1 MTENNHTSTVEP
13 NQQRKTGGEGDTTP
27 QSTSRAQ
34 QNQPSSETSKE
45 TPALVDE
52 SQPDWENI
60 RNEISNGVI
69 PSSDGR
75 KPTIGDRAGAHSN
88 TQDSTLGDVTEKK
101 PNQTDQNSNSPN
113 FNELP
118 TRVVKRPI
126 QPSTS
131 SDPSVTQVMP
141 GASSVSWMDNQP
153 TQVNHHSTA
162 AAQPES
168 QGDTQPILRR
178 QTSASSLPP
187 VPAGTHDPLPHRADE
202 LDLGATQVSR
212 TAFQNGEKARQPGKP
227 GGSSGGGSKGNN
239 QRHNNAANGN
249 GKKKKGGSGCLV
261 RGIIIFLFIIVL
273 GIIVAGAFLVYQYFT
288 IAATLPSV
296 EGLKERAS
304 QFETTRIY
312 DRNNQL
318 LYEVLDPSAGRRT
331 YIPLKQISPNVIAL
345 GSSEQSATS

>member
-1 MTENNHTSTVEP
+1 MLLNQNHRETRSL
-13 NQQRKTGGEGDTTP
+13 
-27 QSTSRAQ
+27 
-34 QNQPSSETSKE
+34 SS
-45 TPALVDE
+45 P
-52 SQPDWENI
+52 
-60 RNEISNGVI
+60 
-69 PSSDGR
+69 
-75 KPTIGDRAGAHSN
+75 
-88 TQDSTLGDVTEKK
+88 
-101 PNQTDQNSNSPN
+101 PN
-113 FNELP
+113 FRILP
-118 TRVVKRPI
+118 
-126 QPSTS
+126 
-131 SDPSVTQVMP
+131 
-141 GASSVSWMDNQP
+141 AS
-153 TQVNHHSTA
+153 
-162 AAQPES
+162 
-168 QGDTQPILRR
+168 G
-178 QTSASSLPP
+178 
-187 VPAGTHDPLPHRADE
+187 PAGTHDPLPHRADE

-212 TAFQNGEKARQPGKP
+212 TAFQNGEKAPQPGKP

-331 YIPLKQISPNVIAL
+331 YIPLNQISPNVIA
-345 GSSEQSATS
+345 ATIATEDKEFYAHPGFDPIAITRALVANYTTGQVVSGASTITQQLARALLLAPNERTEISVRRKAREIILAAEITRRYTKDEILELYLNEIYYGNLAYGIQAAAETYFNTTADKLDFAQAAFWRVFHRRRQCMIFSPTVMQPSTATNRCLP